1 MAAFGFF
8 LSTRCQGI
16 TEKLNLPVLA
26 ASDNRSLALG
36 NGLPLK
42 DQVLKTKAPAKL
54 NLRLKVTGRRPDG
67 YHELVSLM
75 VPVDICDVLEFQV
88 HPEKTE
94 LVWEGLPVPSD
105 ENNLVLKAAR
115 AFFGRSRLKGGVLA
129 RVTKNIPVA
138 AGMGGGSSDAA
149 ATLLSLN
156 HLWSRPL
163 SLETL
168 RELALQLGADVP
180 FFLEPRPSIARGVG
194 EILEPIDPWPEFWYL
209 IVTPRFQVST
219 AWVFGNLRMGLTS
232 NEYDRIKGQLRK
244 ESLVI
249 SQFLEND
256 LESVT
261 SAKFPILNRIKNTL
275 LDAGAEGALMTGSGP
290 SVFGVF
296 GSKRQAEQA
305 IEKIVPHDFGMVLL
319 ATNWKER
326 VIQH

>member
-1 MAAFGFF
+1 MTVRTLTA
-8 LSTRCQGI
+8 
-16 TEKLNLPVLA
+16 
-26 ASDNRSLALG
+26 
-36 NGLPLK
+36 
-42 DQVLKTKAPAKL
+42 KAPAKL

-88 HPEKTE
+88 MPEKVE
-94 LVWEGLPVPSD
+94 LIWEGLPVPVD
-105 ENNLVLKAAR
+105 ENNLVIRAAE
-115 AFFGRSRLKGGVLA
+115 AFLVRSGLKGGVFA

-149 ATLLSLN
+149 ATLLCLN
-156 HLWSRPL
+156 HLWSGPL
-163 SLETL
+163 TLETL

-180 FFLEPRPSIARGVG
+180 FFLEPKPSIARGIG
-194 EILEPIDPWPEFWYL
+194 EVLEPIVRWPELWYL

-219 AWVFGNLRMGLTS
+219 AWVYGNLRLGLTL
-232 NEYDRIKGQLRK
+232 NEYGRIKDQLGK

-249 SQFLEND
+249 SQFLDND

-261 SAKFPILNRIKNTL
+261 SAKFPMLVRIKKTL

-296 GSKRQAEQA
+296 SSRKQAEQA
-305 IEKIVPHDFGMVLL
+305 REKIVPHDFGMVLL
-319 ATNWKER
+319 AANWKEG
-326 VIQH
+326 IICH

>member
-1 MAAFGFF
+1 MDTAPYKIR
-8 LSTRCQGI
+8 T
-16 TEKLNLPVLA
+16 
-26 ASDNRSLALG
+26 
-36 NGLPLK
+36 
-42 DQVLKTKAPAKL
+42 PAKL

-75 VPVDICDVLEFQV
+75 VPVDICDVLEFQMTPDKV
-88 HPEKTE
+88 E
-94 LVWEGLPVPSD
+94 LAWEGLPVPAD
-105 ENNLVLKAAR
+105 ENNLVLKAVH
-115 AFFGRSRLKGGVLA
+115 AFFGRSGLKGGVLA

-156 HLWSRPL
+156 HLWSKPL
-163 SLETL
+163 ARETL
-168 RELALQLGADVP
+168 KDLALMLGADVP

-194 EILEPIDPWPEFWYL
+194 EVLEPIEQWPEFWYL
-209 IVTPRFQVST
+209 IVTPPFQVST
-219 AWVFGNLRMGLTS
+219 AWVYGNLKLGLTS
-232 NEYDRIKGQLRK
+232 DEYVRIKERLGS

-261 SAKFPILNRIKNTL
+261 SAKFPILDRIKRAL
-275 LDAGAEGALMTGSGP
+275 LDTGAEGALMTGSGP

-296 GSKRQAEQA
+296 GSRKQAERA
-305 IEKIVPHDFGMVLL
+305 REKIVLHDLGRVLL

-326 VIQH
+326 SIEH